1 MIDETV
7 LVATDDAVKMAKRLM
22 REEGLLV
29 GISAGA
35 NAVAAARVA
44 ERAENAGKTIVTVFP
59 DLAERYMSTA
69 LFKTD
74 EAGPSS

>member
-1 MIDETV
+1 MIQVPTAE
-7 LVATDDAVKMAKRLM
+7 AVKMAKRLM

-35 NAVAAARVA
+35 NAVASAEVA
-44 ERAENAGKTIVTVFP
+44 NRPENAGKVIVTVFP
-59 DLAERYMSTA
+59 DLAERYMSTD

-74 EAGPSS
+74 EDGSQR